1 MPPKQD
7 KRNSRRRPAAA
18 QQSIDSAEEP
28 QAIDSGG
35 AASSWE
41 TPAHLQP
48 VQADGS
54 GEDNDDNE
62 NGEEDPVMG
71 VPEPVHPAKR
81 ARING
86 KQHLFA
92 EDDTLPLPG
101 DPEK

>member
-71 VPEPVHPAKR
+71 FPEPVHPAKR

>member
-1 MPPKQD
+1 
-7 KRNSRRRPAAA
+7 
-18 QQSIDSAEEP
+18 
-28 QAIDSGG
+28 
-35 AASSWE
+35 
-41 TPAHLQP
+41 